1 MWFCLSR
8 YSTQIANRIRASP
21 GMVTRLNR
29 RALYPYLLLGPSPS
43 KRADAIAGGAK
54 IEKRDSYRVE
64 RFVMSA
70 SEILDGPEYWPGNT
84 HHPVPRR
91 RGDDRPTGRAPR
103 YIRASVQC
111 G

>member
-1 MWFCLSR
+1 
-8 YSTQIANRIRASP
+8 
-21 GMVTRLNR
+21 MVTRLNR

-91 RGDDRPTGRAPR
+91 KR
-103 YIRASVQC
+103 
-111 G
+111 

>member
-1 MWFCLSR
+1 
-8 YSTQIANRIRASP
+8 
-21 GMVTRLNR
+21 MVTRLNR

-84 HHPVPRR
+84 IIPFLGE

-103 YIRASVQC
+103 YHPRLGSVRVSNHQMSQQLPRLS
-111 G
+111 